1 MRLIRKII
9 LKVAAIP
16 VMVTICLPLTASIE
30 THGMENLTGVPFGYF
45 DNQTSGA
52 EKATRDL
59 EKGKPLD
66 AVTGLVGKKYIDDLE
81 YHGLTPVLRGCL
93 AGLEGSE
100 FWTGYNSQIAKTY
113 SFLAQTTNFH

>member
-1 MRLIRKII
+1 MNNHSLRFL
-9 LKVAAIP
+9 
-16 VMVTICLPLTASIE
+16 LPLLALSVCLTQLPASAEIAF
-30 THGMENLTGVPFGYF
+30 MEDRTGVPFGYF

-59 EKGKPLD
+59 EKGKPLY

-113 SFLAQTTNFH
+113 SLLAQTSNFH